1 MKIAPKHIA
10 VAVTTREPA
19 RIAEALRA
27 AVGLGL
33 RGDEVTVAFAGSA
46 APSDASSEPAA
57 AKALATLRALGRRIE
72 GPEGLAEILTRAD
85 AVEVWT

>member
-1 MKIAPKHIA
+1 MNADPRITVVIRA
-10 VAVTTREPA
+10 TEPA

-33 RGDEVTVAFAGSA
+33 RGALLSVVLPHALAKD
-46 APSDASSEPAA
+46 DARYARS
-57 AKALATLRALGRRIE
+57 LATLRALAHDVDATLSSVRS
-72 GPEGLAEILTRAD
+72 AD